1 MKLTST
7 LLKLLTLGAAKAF
20 DDATTVS
27 YENCDANALTMEQQ
41 DTISSLDDGK
51 FYKICPGQ
59 YKYSNGTVAPLGRPR
74 CGDGSNYSF
83 YYSSPEEQQSEDKL
97 LIELSGGGACWSTQT
112 CQYQQAMLKMPPF
125 DFIMGMSC
133 SDLGMIAQSMQGWDV
148 LCARTV
154 GSVDFT
160 TYNTVMIP

>member
-7 LLKLLTLGAAKAF
+7 LLLLLTLGAAKAF
-20 DDATTVS
+20 DDDDTPVS

-41 DTISSLDDGK
+41 DTISSLGDGK

-59 YKYSNGTVAPLGRPR
+59 YTYSNGTVAPLGRPR

-97 LIELSGGGACWSTQT
+97 LIELSGGGACWSAETWNGLPLWSTQYI
-112 CQYQQAMLKMPPF
+112 Q
-125 DFIMGMSC
+125 D
-133 SDLGMIAQSMQGWDV
+133 IA
-148 LCARTV
+148 V
-154 GSVDFT
+154 G
-160 TYNTVMIP
+160 I

>member
-7 LLKLLTLGAAKAF
+7 LLQLLLTLVGAAKAF
-20 DDATTVS
+20 HDDATTVS
-27 YENCDANALTMEQQ
+27 YENCDANALTMEQL
-41 DTISSLDDGK
+41 DTISSLGDGK

-133 SDLGMIAQSMQGWDV
+133 TDLGMIAQSKGGTCSVQEQLVV
-148 LCARTV
+148 LILQ
-154 GSVDFT
+154 
-160 TYNTVMIP
+160 Y